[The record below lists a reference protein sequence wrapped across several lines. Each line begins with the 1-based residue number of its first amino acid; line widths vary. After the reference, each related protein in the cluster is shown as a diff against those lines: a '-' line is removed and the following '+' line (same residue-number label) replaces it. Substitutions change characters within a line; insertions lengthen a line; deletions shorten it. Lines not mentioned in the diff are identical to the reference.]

1 MTEKLK
7 NKINDEQLKIRAIS
21 DEKITVKLTNN
32 YAFQKIFK
40 NEEIVKGFLMA
51 LLHLKETDI
60 ETLEVADP
68 FVEGEVKEEKEG
80 ILDVKMV
87 LNGGKKINIEM
98 QNTYQED
105 WAERSLFYNCR
116 MFTEGLYHGQPYG
129 DLEPCIHVGILD
141 FDLMKTPGFHHH
153 IKLLDIKTNEEYSSK
168 LQFHVVQL
176 KQVESATEEE
186 KQTEL
191 YYWAKLLAAK
201 DWKQV
206 EETIR
211 GNPYREAVKN
221 EMYKMSQDEKERYLY
236 LREEMA
242 VSDEVSRMRTAKDE
256 GIQLAKKVFKLSQ
269 KGYTAA
275 QIAEECNIEESEVK
289 EILA

>member
-1 MTEKLK
+1 MKDTIYSREQYLRKKAAEKEPL
-7 NKINDEQLKIRAIS
+7 NIQ
-21 DEKITVKLTNN
+21 LTNN
-32 YAFQKIFK
+32 YAFRKLFK
-40 NEEIVKGFLMA
+40 MNYIARGFLIA
-51 LLHLKETDI
+51 LLGLDEEDVVK
-60 ETLEVADP
+60 LEVIDP
-68 FVEGEVKEEKEG
+68 FEEGENEEEKEG
-80 ILDVKMV
+80 ILYIKIY
-87 LNGGKKINIEM
+87 LNDNKKINIEM
-98 QNTYQED
+98 QNRYQED
-105 WAERSLFYNCR
+105 WTERSLFYNCR

>member
-1 MTEKLK
+1 
-7 NKINDEQLKIRAIS
+7 
-21 DEKITVKLTNN
+21 
-32 YAFQKIFK
+32 
-40 NEEIVKGFLMA
+40 
-51 LLHLKETDI
+51 
-60 ETLEVADP
+60 
-68 FVEGEVKEEKEG
+68 
-80 ILDVKMV
+80 
-87 LNGGKKINIEM
+87 M
-98 QNTYQED
+98 QNRYQND
-105 WAERSLFYNCR
+105 WTERSLFYNCR

-242 VSDEVSRMRTAKDE
+242 VSDEVSRMKTAKDE